1 MNNSDEENIFQRY
14 MDDVSKYELLSPEK
28 EKELFKDLYKL
39 TRSKGKV
46 DFTIKNKAMS
56 ARDKLIQSNLRLVIK
71 IAKEFRNIGLD
82 YEDLINEGN
91 MGLIQAVDKFDLSKG
106 AKLSYY
112 ASFWIK
118 QAIRRAISNKGRT
131 IRLPVAVVDLK
142 LRIHKYIQNYESKH
156 FHAPSSARIAK
167 ELKVPVQKINKIL
180 KIDLQS
186 ESLNATVSED
196 TELIDIIENQGS
208 PAPLAD
214 LLKKSDRHLLDR
226 FLGKLDSRQRY
237 IIIRRFGLD
246 GAKPQTLE
254 SIGQTFDLTRERIR
268 QLELVALQNLKQ
280 MYQSSGENEI

>member
-112 ASFWIK
+112 ASF
-118 QAIRRAISNKGRT
+118 
-131 IRLPVAVVDLK
+131 
-142 LRIHKYIQNYESKH
+142 
-156 FHAPSSARIAK
+156 
-167 ELKVPVQKINKIL
+167 
-180 KIDLQS
+180 
-186 ESLNATVSED
+186 
-196 TELIDIIENQGS
+196 
-208 PAPLAD
+208 
-214 LLKKSDRHLLDR
+214 
-226 FLGKLDSRQRY
+226 
-237 IIIRRFGLD
+237 
-246 GAKPQTLE
+246 
-254 SIGQTFDLTRERIR
+254 
-268 QLELVALQNLKQ
+268 
-280 MYQSSGENEI
+280 